1 MPIFRCPP
9 RWRKLW
15 RVFFV
20 CRTSPAAI
28 IRIPHGNCQRA
39 SPLSLKLLDCRIYE
53 RRTPRCRGNSRP
65 CQDEVG
71 VFGQLASLY
80 CKSLPCPPDPSTKML
95 TSLMRPLNK
104 KWRDILPRLG
114 RNVYMTSPLTLH
126 HIRRWFMFE
135 IAAPPA
141 ICGRARRRCGSR
153 RRFCCGPSRS
163 GGRKCRG

>member
-1 MPIFRCPP
+1 MFLAENRLIFFWKQIRSVCCFSMTA
-9 RWRKLW
+9 LFADN
-15 RVFFV
+15 VNFSLFFV

-80 CKSLPCPPDPSTKML
+80 CKSPPCPPDPSTKML

-126 HIRRWFMFE
+126 HIRRWFMF
-135 IAAPPA
+135 
-141 ICGRARRRCGSR
+141 
-153 RRFCCGPSRS
+153 
-163 GGRKCRG
+163 